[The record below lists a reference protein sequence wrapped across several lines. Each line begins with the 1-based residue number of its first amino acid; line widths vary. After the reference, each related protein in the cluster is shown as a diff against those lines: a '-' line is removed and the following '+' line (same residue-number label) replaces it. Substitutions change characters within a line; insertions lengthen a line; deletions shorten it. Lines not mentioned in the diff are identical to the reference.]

1 MTLKRDAQMPL
12 YQQLANKIK
21 AQITSG
27 ELHQNEQLMTE
38 MELSR
43 TFGVSRITVRKAL
56 ELLVEEDILSKRQGV
71 GAFVTGK
78 KLVRS
83 MNVMMGFTQTCEAN
97 GQKATSRLL
106 FAGLD
111 DARPTDVKL
120 FGLKEGDS
128 VISLRRLRFCDNVP
142 VMVEE
147 VRLQRSFAYLLGEDL
162 TGSLYKLMA
171 EHGIKA
177 VKGIKNISICYAT
190 KEEGTLLGVGENTAL
205 LLQRDVSYDES
216 GQALYRSKS
225 LINAD
230 RYACTITLQA

>member
-1 MTLKRDAQMPL
+1 MSLKRDAQMPL
-12 YQQLANKIK
+12 YQQLANEIK
-21 AQITSG
+21 AQIASG
-27 ELHQNEQLMTE
+27 ELRQNEQLMTE

-111 DARPTDVKL
+111 EAHPTDTKL
-120 FGLKEGDS
+120 FGIPEGEA
-128 VISLRRLRFCDNVP
+128 VLSLRRLRFCDNVP
-142 VMVEE
+142 VMIEE
-147 VRLQRSFAYLLGEDL
+147 VRLKRTFAYLLGEEL
-162 TGSLYKLMA
+162 TGSLHKLLA
-171 EHGIKA
+171 DHGEKL
-177 VKGIKNISICYAT
+177 VKGVKNISIAYAT
-190 KEEGTLLGVGENTAL
+190 KEESALLGVSENTAL
-205 LLQRDVSYDES
+205 LLQRDVSYDEN
-216 GQALYRSKS
+216 GQAVYHSKS
-225 LINAD
+225 VINAD
-230 RYACTITLQA
+230 RYTCTITMQA

>member
-1 MTLKRDAQMPL
+1 MSLKRDAQLPL
-12 YQQLANKIK
+12 YQQLANEIK
-21 AQITSG
+21 AQIASG
-27 ELHQNEQLMTE
+27 ELRQNEQLMTE

-111 DARPTDVKL
+111 EAHPTDVKL
-120 FGLKEGDS
+120 FGISEGES
-128 VISLRRLRFCDNVP
+128 VLSLRRLRFCDNVP

-147 VRLQRSFAYLLGEDL
+147 VRLQRSFAYLLGEEL
-162 TGSLYKLMA
+162 TGSLHKLLA
-171 EHGIKA
+171 DHGVKM
-177 VKGIKNISICYAT
+177 VKGIKTINIGYAT
-190 KEEGTLLGVGENTAL
+190 KEESALLGVGENTAL
-205 LLQRDVSYDES
+205 LLQRDVSYGED
-216 GQALYRSKS
+216 GQAIYRSKS
-225 LINAD
+225 VINAE
-230 RYACTITLQA
+230 RYTCTITMQA

>member
-1 MTLKRDAQMPL
+1 MTLKRDAQIPL
-12 YQQLANKIK
+12 YQQMANEIK
-21 AQITSG
+21 AQIASG
-27 ELHQNEQLMTE
+27 ELRQNVQLMTV

-43 TFGVSRITVRKAL
+43 EFGVSRITVRKAL
-56 ELLVEEDILSKRQGV
+56 ELLVEEDILSKRQGI

-106 FAGLD
+106 FAGLNE
-111 DARPTDVKL
+111 ARPADIKL
-120 FGLKEGDS
+120 LGVKEGDS

-162 TGSLYKLMA
+162 TGSLHKMLA
-171 EHGIKA
+171 ENGIKV
-177 VKGIKNISICYAT
+177 VKGVKTISISCAT
-190 KEEGTLLGVGENTAL
+190 KEESSLLGMGEGTAL
-205 LLQRDVSYDES
+205 LLQRDISYDEN
-216 GQALYRSKS
+216 GQAVYRSKS
-225 LINAD
+225 VINAD
-230 RYACTITLQA
+230 RYTCTITMQA

>member
-12 YQQLANKIK
+12 YQQLANEIK
-21 AQITSG
+21 AQIASG

-38 MELSR
+38 MEMSR
-43 TFGVSRITVRKAL
+43 EYGVSRITVRKAL

-111 DARPTDVKL
+111 VEL
-120 FGLKEGDS
+120 LGVKEGEA
-128 VISLRRLRFCDNVP
+128 VLSLRRLRFCDGVP

-147 VRLQRSFAYLLGEDL
+147 VRMQRSFAYLLGEDL
-162 TGSLYKLMA
+162 TGSLHKLLA
-171 EHGIKA
+171 ENGVKV
-177 VKGIKNISICYAT
+177 VKGVKNINIGYAT
-190 KEEGTLLGVGENTAL
+190 KEESSLLGVGEGAAL
-205 LLQRDVSYDES
+205 LLQRDVSYDEN
-216 GQALYRSKS
+216 GQAVYRSKS
-225 LINAD
+225 VINAE
-230 RYACTITLQA
+230 RYTCTVTMQA

>member
-1 MTLKRDAQMPL
+1 MTLKRDAQIPL
-12 YQQLANKIK
+12 YQQMANEIK
-21 AQITSG
+21 AQIASG
-27 ELHQNEQLMTE
+27 ELRQNEQLMTE

-43 TFGVSRITVRKAL
+43 EFGVSRITVRKAL

-106 FAGLD
+106 FAGLNE
-111 DARPTDVKL
+111 ARPADIKLLGVKA
-120 FGLKEGDS
+120 GDS
-128 VISLRRLRFCDNVP
+128 VISLRRLRCCATVP

-162 TGSLYKLMA
+162 TGSLHKMLA
-171 EHGIKA
+171 ENGIKV
-177 VKGIKNISICYAT
+177 VKGVKTISISCAT
-190 KEEGTLLGVGENTAL
+190 KEESSLLGMGEGTAL
-205 LLQRDVSYDES
+205 LLQRDISYDEN
-216 GQALYRSKS
+216 GQAVYRSKS
-225 LINAD
+225 VINAD
-230 RYACTITLQA
+230 RYTCTITMQA

>member
-1 MTLKRDAQMPL
+1 MTLKRDAQLPL
-12 YQQLANKIK
+12 YQQLANEIK
-21 AQITSG
+21 AQIASG
-27 ELHQNEQLMTE
+27 ELRQNEQLMTE

-106 FAGLD
+106 FAGLN
-111 DARPTDVKL
+111 DARPADVEL
-120 FGLKEGDS
+120 LGVKEGEA
-128 VISLRRLRFCDNVP
+128 VLSLRRLRFCDGVP

-147 VRLQRSFAYLLGEDL
+147 VRMQRSFAYLLGEDL
-162 TGSLYKLMA
+162 TGSL
-171 EHGIKA
+171 
-177 VKGIKNISICYAT
+177 
-190 KEEGTLLGVGENTAL
+190 LGVGEGAAL
-205 LLQRDVSYDES
+205 LLQRDVSYDEN
-216 GQALYRSKS
+216 GQAVYRSKS
-225 LINAD
+225 VINAD
-230 RYACTITLQA
+230 RYTCTVTMQA

>member
-12 YQQLANKIK
+12 YQQLANEIK

-38 MELSR
+38 MEMSR

-97 GQKATSRLL
+97 GQKATSQLL
-106 FAGLD
+106 FAGLN
-111 DARPTDVKL
+111 DARPADVEL
-120 FGLKEGDS
+120 LGVKEGEA
-128 VISLRRLRFCDNVP
+128 VLSLRRLRFCDGVP

-147 VRLQRSFAYLLGEDL
+147 VRMQRSFAYLLGEDL
-162 TGSLYKLMA
+162 TGSLHKLLA
-171 EHGIKA
+171 ENGVKV
-177 VKGIKNISICYAT
+177 VKGVKNINIGYAT
-190 KEEGTLLGVGENTAL
+190 KEESSLLGVGEGAAL
-205 LLQRDVSYDES
+205 LLQRDVSYDEN
-216 GQALYRSKS
+216 GQAVYRSKS
-225 LINAD
+225 VINAD
-230 RYACTITLQA
+230 RYTCTVTMQA

>member
-1 MTLKRDAQMPL
+1 MSLKRDAQMPL
-12 YQQLANKIK
+12 YQQLANEIK
-21 AQITSG
+21 AQIASG
-27 ELHQNEQLMTE
+27 ELRQNEQLMTE

-83 MNVMMGFTQTCEAN
+83 MNVIMGFTQTCEAN

-111 DARPTDVKL
+111 EAHPTDIKL
-120 FGLKEGDS
+120 FGIPEDEAVL
-128 VISLRRLRFCDNVP
+128 SLRRLRFCDNVP

-147 VRLQRSFAYLLGEDL
+147 VRLQRSFAYLLGEEL
-162 TGSLYKLMA
+162 TGSLHKLLA
-171 EHGIKA
+171 DHGVKL
-177 VKGIKNISICYAT
+177 VKGVKTINIGYAT
-190 KEEGTLLGVGENTAL
+190 KEESSLLGVGENTAL
-205 LLQRDVSYDES
+205 LLQRDVSYGED
-216 GQALYRSKS
+216 GQLIYRSKS
-225 LINAD
+225 VINAE
-230 RYACTITLQA
+230 RYTCTITMQA